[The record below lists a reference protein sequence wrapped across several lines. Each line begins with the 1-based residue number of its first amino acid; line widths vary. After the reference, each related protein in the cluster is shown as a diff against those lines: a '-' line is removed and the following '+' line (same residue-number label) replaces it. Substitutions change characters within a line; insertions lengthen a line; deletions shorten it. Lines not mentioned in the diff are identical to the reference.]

1 MAQGPSAPRSRA
13 PRRRRSPP
21 LPAEPSVRYRYYIC
35 DVFTE
40 TRFGGNQLAVL
51 PEAAG
56 LSDERMQHIAREFN
70 FSESAF
76 VFPAEAGH
84 TRRVRIYT
92 PSVEVPFAGHPNVGT
107 AFVLA
112 ETGALGPVD
121 GELTVTF
128 EERAGLVPVRI
139 SRGADG
145 RLRSEC
151 AAPERLST
159 GRSIPV
165 ETLAAAVS
173 LAPED
178 VVSTTHPP
186 QTASVGLRFLMAELR
201 DRAALARA
209 RANVERLEA
218 LAAEGLTPDVHLYV
232 RSGDEF
238 DLRARMFAPLDGVPE
253 DPATGSANAALGALL
268 AAYDPSPQGT
278 FRWRVAQGV
287 EMGRPSVLEVCTE
300 KRDGQ
305 VVETRVGG
313 ASVLVADGTIEV
325 DDPR

>member
-1 MAQGPSAPRSRA
+1 
-13 PRRRRSPP
+13 
-21 LPAEPSVRYRYYIC
+21 VRYRFYLC

-51 PEAAG
+51 PEATG
-56 LSDERMQHIAREFN
+56 LTERRMQQIAREFN

-76 VFPAEAGH
+76 VFPPEAGH
-84 TRRVRIYT
+84 TRRVRIFT
-92 PSVEVPFAGHPNVGT
+92 PAIEVPFAGHPNVGT

-112 ETGALGPVD
+112 TLGALGPID
-121 GELTVTF
+121 GELAVTF
-128 EERAGLVPVRI
+128 EERAGPVPVRI
-139 SRGADG
+139 VRGADG
-145 RLRSEC
+145 LIRCEC
-151 AAPERLST
+151 AAPERLTT

-178 VVSTTHPP
+178 IVTTTHPP

-201 DRAALARA
+201 DRGALERA
-209 RANVERLEA
+209 RGNAERLEA
-218 LAAEGLTPDVHLYV
+218 LAAEGLTPDVHLYI
-232 RSGDEF
+232 RSNDEF

-268 AAYDPSPQGT
+268 AAYDPAPEKS

-287 EMGRPSVLEVCTE
+287 EMGRPSVLEVRAE
-300 KRDGQ
+300 KRDGR
-305 VVETRVGG
+305 VTESRVGG
-313 ASVLVADGTIEV
+313 ASVLVGDGTIEV
-325 DDPR
+325 D